1 MSSKI
6 EEPDEDKKAEILSK
20 MIDMVTRQTDYTW
33 NEAKEQ
39 LETNNW
45 DYNVVIR
52 KYMGI
57 PEKKEVKKTLN
68 QEIFNQIRKQMD
80 SAGSKFYNN

>member
-6 EEPDEDKKAEILSK
+6 EELDEDKKAEILSK

>member
-33 NEAKEQ
+33 NEAKEH
-39 LETNNW
+39 LETNNLEQ
-45 DYNVVIR
+45 YN
-52 KYMGI
+52 Y
-57 PEKKEVKKTLN
+57 
-68 QEIFNQIRKQMD
+68 
-80 SAGSKFYNN
+80 SKLK

>member
-68 QEIFNQIRKQMD
+68 QEIFNQNTKTN
-80 SAGSKFYNN
+80 G

>member
-1 MSSKI
+1 
-6 EEPDEDKKAEILSK
+6 
-20 MIDMVTRQTDYTW
+20 MVTIKIDYTW

-45 DYNVVIR
+45 DYNVVMR

-68 QEIFNQIRKQMD
+68 QEIFNQI
-80 SAGSKFYNN
+80 